1 MVDIDYSSLSDV
13 LKNPIRRK
21 IILSLSNLSCISY
34 VELMNI
40 VQVTNTGRFNY
51 HLKELGD
58 LIQKDATGK
67 YCLTEKGQLAT
78 QFIQKYPDKPVIA
91 SSLRMSDATLV
102 GFAGVLLTVAN
113 PLFIVPVLL
122 QIFNFTVLPL
132 PVILAFRPLSYAY
145 SIFIPGYFMW
155 LLVVRRSRSHDTY
168 DLMKPPL

>member
-67 YCLTEKGQLAT
+67 YCLTEKRAIG
-78 QFIQKYPDKPVIA
+78 
-91 SSLRMSDATLV
+91 
-102 GFAGVLLTVAN
+102 
-113 PLFIVPVLL
+113 
-122 QIFNFTVLPL
+122 
-132 PVILAFRPLSYAY
+132 Y
-145 SIFIPGYFMW
+145 SIHTK
-155 LLVVRRSRSHDTY
+155 VSR
-168 DLMKPPL
+168 